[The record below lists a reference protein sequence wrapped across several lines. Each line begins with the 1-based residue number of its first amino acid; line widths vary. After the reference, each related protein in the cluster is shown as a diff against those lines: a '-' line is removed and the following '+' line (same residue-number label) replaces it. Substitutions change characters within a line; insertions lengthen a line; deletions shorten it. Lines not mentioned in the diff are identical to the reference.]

1 MQYFQHYILWKG
13 GKAVLEKIKK
23 LAKEKGV
30 TVQQLEQDCGLGKG
44 AVYHWDENKPS
55 YDKVVTVARYL
66 GVTVEDLTP

>member
-30 TVQQLEQDCGLGKG
+30 TVQQLEQDC
-44 AVYHWDENKPS
+44 
-55 YDKVVTVARYL
+55 KVVTVARYL